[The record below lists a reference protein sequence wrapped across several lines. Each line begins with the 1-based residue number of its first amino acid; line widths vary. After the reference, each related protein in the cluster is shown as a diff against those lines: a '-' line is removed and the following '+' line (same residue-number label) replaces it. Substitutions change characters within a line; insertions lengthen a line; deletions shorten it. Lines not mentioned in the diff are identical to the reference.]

1 MKLDEFNALTDEEKT
16 VYLTSIEETQKSIDD
31 LTAERD
37 SFKTE
42 NETLRTQLESNN
54 KELKATKEM
63 NFTLAR
69 KINTEPEKDP
79 ETQLINF
86 IKEFNNGY

>member
-1 MKLDEFNALTDEEKT
+1 MKLEDFNNMSDEEKSS
-16 VYLTSIEETQKSIDD
+16 YLAGVESDQQTITD

-42 NETLRTQLESNN
+42 NDSFRKQLETANT
-54 KELKATKEM
+54 ELKATKEM

-69 KINTEPEKDP
+69 KINTEPKKDP
-79 ETQLINF
+79 ETQLHDL
-86 IKEFNNGY
+86 IKEFRNGY

>member
-1 MKLDEFNALTDEEKT
+1 MKLEDFNNMSDEEKSS
-16 VYLTSIEETQKSIDD
+16 YLAGIESDQQTITD

-42 NETLRTQLESNN
+42 NDSFRKQLETANT
-54 KELKATKEM
+54 ELKATKEM

-69 KINTEPEKDP
+69 KINTEPKKDP
-79 ETQLINF
+79 ETQLHDL
-86 IKEFNNGY
+86 IKEFRNGY

>member
-1 MKLDEFNALTDEEKT
+1 MKLEDFNNMSDEEKSS
-16 VYLTSIEETQKSIDD
+16 YLAGVESDQKTITD

-42 NETLRTQLESNN
+42 NDSFRTQLETAN

-69 KINTEPEKDP
+69 KINTEPKKDP
-79 ETQLINF
+79 ETQLHDL
-86 IKEFNNGY
+86 IKEFRNGY

>member
-1 MKLDEFNALTDEEKT
+1 MKLEDFNNMSDEEKSS
-16 VYLTSIEETQKSIDD
+16 YLAGVESDQKTITD

-42 NETLRTQLESNN
+42 NDSFRKQLETANN
-54 KELKATKEM
+54 ELKATKEM

-69 KINTEPEKDP
+69 KINTEPKKDP
-79 ETQLINF
+79 ETQLHDL
-86 IKEFNNGY
+86 IKEFRNGY

>member
-1 MKLDEFNALTDEEKT
+1 MKLEDFNNMSDEEKSS
-16 VYLTSIEETQKSIDD
+16 YLAGVESDQQTITD

-42 NETLRTQLESNN
+42 NDSFRKQLETANT
-54 KELKATKEM
+54 ELKATKEM

-69 KINTEPEKDP
+69 KINTEPKKDS
-79 ETQLINF
+79 ETQLHDL
-86 IKEFNNGY
+86 IKEFRNGY